1 MAIKRA
7 TMQDIADA
15 CGLSRNTVSK
25 VFNGRGT
32 VPEATRQMVLQK
44 AQEIGYGQIPKEAP
58 TMTEQPRKSVALLTC
73 NMPRDFHFGT
83 IFLPAFAE
91 RLSRSG
97 YALVMYEI
105 TPEEQQRNALPSHMV
120 PEQTAGI
127 VCIELFN
134 RVYMDMVCNLG
145 IPVIFI
151 DAYAGA
157 TLSVANCDT
166 IYMDNIAS
174 IIALTRHVVEK
185 GAKSIGFIGK
195 PDHCESFRERW
206 EGFKT
211 AMQQSGIAL
220 DPSQCILEGNHDNH
234 LDMNWII
241 ARLDSMPR
249 LPDAFVCANDIYAIN
264 LIGALKQKGLSVPTD
279 VMVTGFDGT
288 SQSTVVDPPL
298 TTARIPSA
306 EIGQTAADI
315 LLNRLDNPSRPF
327 KTVYMKTTP
336 VYRQSTDASR
346 EL

>member
-25 VFNGRGT
+25 VFNGRGA

-44 AQEIGYGQIPKEAP
+44 AREIGYGQLPKEAP
-58 TMTEQPRKSVALLTC
+58 ATAEPSRKSVALLTC

-105 TPEEQQRNALPSHMV
+105 TPEELRRSALPAHMNL
-120 PEQTAGI
+120 EQTAGI
-127 VCIELFN
+127 VCIELFH
-134 RVYMDMVCNLG
+134 RAYMDRVCHLG
-145 IPVIFI
+145 VPVISI

-157 TLSVANCDT
+157 TLRVTSCDT
-166 IYMDNIAS
+166 IFMENTAS
-174 IIALTRHVVEK
+174 IAALTRHVIER
-185 GAKSIGFIGK
+185 GAKSVGFIGK
-195 PDHCESFRERW
+195 PEHCESFRERW
-206 EGFKT
+206 EGFKI
-211 AMQQSGIAL
+211 ALERSGIAL

-234 LDMNWII
+234 LDVNWII
-241 ARLDSMPR
+241 ERLDDMPR
-249 LPDAFVCANDIYAIN
+249 LPDAFVCANDFYAIN
-264 LIGALKQKGLSVPTD
+264 LIGALKQKGLSIPSD

-298 TTARIPSA
+298 TTAQIPSV
-306 EIGQTAADI
+306 EIGQSAADI

-327 KTVYMKTTP
+327 MTVYMKTTP
-336 VYRQSTDASR
+336 VYRQSTDA
-346 EL
+346 

>member
-1 MAIKRA
+1 
-7 TMQDIADA
+7 
-15 CGLSRNTVSK
+15 
-25 VFNGRGT
+25 
-32 VPEATRQMVLQK
+32 
-44 AQEIGYGQIPKEAP
+44 
-58 TMTEQPRKSVALLTC
+58 
-73 NMPRDFHFGT
+73 
-83 IFLPAFAE
+83 
-91 RLSRSG
+91 
-97 YALVMYEI
+97 MYEI

-120 PEQTAGI
+120 LEQTAGI

-151 DAYAGA
+151 DAYTGA
-157 TLSVANCDT
+157 TLSVANCDI
-166 IYMDNIAS
+166 IYMENIAS
-174 IIALTRHVVEK
+174 IIALMRHVIEK

-211 AMQQSGIAL
+211 AMHQSGIAL

-241 ARLDSMPR
+241 ERLDSMPR
-249 LPDAFVCANDIYAIN
+249 LPDAFVCANDFYAIN
-264 LIGALKQKGLSVPTD
+264 LIGALKQKGLSIPTD

-298 TTARIPSA
+298 TTARIPIA

-327 KTVYMKTTP
+327 TTVYMKTTP

>member
-166 IYMDNIAS
+166 IYMENIAS

-211 AMQQSGIAL
+211 AMQ
-220 DPSQCILEGNHDNH
+220 
-234 LDMNWII
+234 
-241 ARLDSMPR
+241 
-249 LPDAFVCANDIYAIN
+249 
-264 LIGALKQKGLSVPTD
+264 
-279 VMVTGFDGT
+279 
-288 SQSTVVDPPL
+288 
-298 TTARIPSA
+298 
-306 EIGQTAADI
+306 
-315 LLNRLDNPSRPF
+315 
-327 KTVYMKTTP
+327 
-336 VYRQSTDASR
+336 
-346 EL
+346 